1 MNAKNS
7 IYDEDQIEEIEEL
20 EKLSDHQLK
29 ARLVYELNRLNLNYT
44 NANALNLEKF
54 YEYLDWCDKLKDE
67 KEWLSFKDYQNLEFT
82 SRQQSAEE
90 YRRNTIE
97 TLKKRQEF
105 EEKMQEFNDKNK
117 ENIINQIKEYCEN
130 NDDWMLKHVT
140 ERIQFFRQKKFNYKF
155 YNWNQYGVDDIK
167 DAHYRLV
174 PLANN
179 EIRFIIEP
187 IYNKDKNQN

>member
-1 MNAKNS
+1 MNVKNS

-82 SRQQSAEE
+82 SRRQSAEE

-105 EEKMQEFNDKNK
+105 EEKLKEFNDKNK

-140 ERIQFFRQKKFNYKF
+140 ERIQF
-155 YNWNQYGVDDIK
+155 
-167 DAHYRLV
+167 
-174 PLANN
+174 
-179 EIRFIIEP
+179 
-187 IYNKDKNQN
+187 